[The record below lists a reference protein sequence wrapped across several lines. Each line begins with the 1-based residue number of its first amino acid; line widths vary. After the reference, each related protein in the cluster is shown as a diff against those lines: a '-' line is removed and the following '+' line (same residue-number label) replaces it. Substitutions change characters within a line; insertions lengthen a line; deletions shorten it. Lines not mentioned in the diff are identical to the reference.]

1 MRLLSETLNKSPSEM
16 KCKVHGTQHHTS
28 WDPGYCGAIALLPAS
43 YRAATAAL
51 PQSAWRFIQGFIT
64 AFTAKLIIFIC
75 LFVATQTAQAGEKL
89 TIAAAADLKFAMAEV
104 VENFRA
110 QHPGNSIEV
119 IYGSSGKFHT
129 QITNGAPFDLF
140 FSADIAYPRELA
152 RKGLTADA
160 ARPYA
165 VGRIVLWSLKPEL
178 GKAALKALP
187 ESAIAKF
194 AIANPLHAPYGKRAQ
209 EALQHAGV
217 WEAMQGKLVLGE
229 NIAHTAQFVDSGAAD
244 AGIVALSLVL
254 SPVMRGKGAWTL
266 IPAEWHAPLEQGYVI
281 LARAR
286 DNAPAKSFAEY
297 INTEPARK
305 VMHRYGFVL
314 PGEGVQ

>member
-1 MRLLSETLNKSPSEM
+1 MFHRLIL
-16 KCKVHGTQHHTS
+16 
-28 WDPGYCGAIALLPAS
+28 IALFGLVAHPAS
-43 YRAATAAL
+43 AAT
-51 PQSAWRFIQGFIT
+51 
-64 AFTAKLIIFIC
+64 
-75 LFVATQTAQAGEKL
+75 L

-104 VENFRA
+104 VESFRA

-129 QITNGAPFDLF
+129 QIANGAPFDLF
-140 FSADIAYPRELA
+140 FSADIAYLRDLA

-165 VGRIVLWSLKPEL
+165 VGRIVLWSLKPGL
-178 GKAALKALP
+178 GKIDLNALP
-187 ESAIAKF
+187 QSGLINKF

-217 WEAMQGKLVLGE
+217 WEAMQPRLVLGE

-254 SPVMRGKGAWTL
+254 SPAVQGKGTWTL
-266 IPAEWHAPLEQGYVI
+266 IPAQWHAPLEQGYVT

-286 DNAPAKSFAEY
+286 DNALAKAFAEY
-297 INTEPARK
+297 VNAEPARK
-305 VMHRYGFVL
+305 VMRRYGFVL
-314 PGEGVQ
+314 PGEESK